1 MSAAR
6 EPCPNCQLPYYT
18 DRNSD
23 CPYCG
28 ALAGD
33 DEPAADE
40 SAAMESTAGASASVE
55 TSPAGSVAGPTPPS
69 RPRTVCSNCGLAHYA
84 DDDNGCPYCTMAGR
98 APDTAAEAETG
109 GVAQADTN
117 AVGEAATETGGSAAP
132 TAEPAATTA
141 APEETDTVDDQS
153 SGGFL
158 SRLRN
163 LFS

>member
-33 DEPAADE
+33 DESAAGVSAAD
-40 SAAMESTAGASASVE
+40 SSPAVE
-55 TSPAGSVAGPTPPS
+55 TSPSGSVAGPTPPS

-84 DDDNGCPYCTMAGR
+84 DDDNGCPYCRMAGR
-98 APDTAAEAETG
+98 APDTAASEAEP
-109 GVAQADTN
+109 
-117 AVGEAATETGGSAAP
+117 EAEVEAEAEESAAP

-141 APEETDTVDDQS
+141 APEGTDTADDQS
-153 SGGFL
+153 SGGLL

>member
-33 DEPAADE
+33 DE
-40 SAAMESTAGASASVE
+40 SAAGASASADSSPTVD
-55 TSPAGSVAGPTPPS
+55 TPPAGSVAGPTPPS

-98 APDTAAEAETG
+98 APDTAAPEAEAE
-109 GVAQADTN
+109 GVDTN
-117 AVGEAATETGGSAAP
+117 TEAEAEGSAAQ

-141 APEETDTVDDQS
+141 TPEGTDTADDQS
-153 SGGFL
+153 SGGLL

>member
-33 DEPAADE
+33 DE
-40 SAAMESTAGASASVE
+40 SAAGASADSSPAVE

-69 RPRTVCSNCGLAHYA
+69 RPRTVCSHCGLAHYA
-84 DDDNGCPYCTMAGR
+84 DDDNGCPYCAMAGR
-98 APDTAAEAETG
+98 APDAAAGAETEGVAKADANAAAEAKAEAEAET
-109 GVAQADTN
+109 
-117 AVGEAATETGGSAAP
+117 EGSAAP

-141 APEETDTVDDQS
+141 APEGTDTADDQS
-153 SGGFL
+153 SGGL
-158 SRLRN
+158 LARLRN